1 MADGEYDWRGEEEEE
16 EEEEGESLLL
26 PVCAV
31 VPVIVGMKSSFV
43 ERPPFYFPCRSAF

>member
-16 EEEEGESLLL
+16 EESLLL
-26 PVCAV
+26 PVWCAV

-43 ERPPFYFPCRSAF
+43 ERPPFHFPCRSAF